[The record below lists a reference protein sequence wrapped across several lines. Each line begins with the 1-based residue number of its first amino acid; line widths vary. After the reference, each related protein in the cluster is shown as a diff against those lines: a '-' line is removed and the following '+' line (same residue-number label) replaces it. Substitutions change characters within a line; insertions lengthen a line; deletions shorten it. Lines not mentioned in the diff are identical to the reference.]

1 MEKTSLD
8 AGSLDELD
16 RASYI
21 SLATFRRTG
30 VAVETA
36 VWFARAGDK
45 LYVFTESRAGKIK
58 RLRNDSHVRV
68 ATCSVS
74 GKVRGEWLEGSG
86 RRVEEPAVIESAYAA
101 LRKKYGWQM
110 MLADGLSGLSGR
122 IHKRAIVE
130 ISLARSA
137 G

>member
-1 MEKTSLD
+1 METTSLD
-8 AGSLDELD
+8 ALD

-30 VAVETA
+30 VAVETP
-36 VWFARAGDK
+36 VWFAREGDK

-58 RLRNDSHVRV
+58 RLRNDPRVRV
-68 ATCSVS
+68 AICSVS
-74 GKVRGEWLEGSG
+74 GKIRGSWEEGRG
-86 RRVEEPAVIESAYAA
+86 CRVTEPAVIESAYAA
-101 LRKKYGWQM
+101 LRRKYGWQM
-110 MLADGLSGLSGR
+110 ILADGLSSLSRR

-130 ISLARSA
+130 ISFA